1 MNIANKGNVEIAIIS
16 SDVSNTIELS
26 QKKWIMKETLAH
38 CTSCLNENCF
48 IKKHLHLDQMKNYI
62 ERKRSFTC
70 KKAQQFI
77 IEGAPIQGL
86 YFIYQGKVKTVKTG
100 INGREQIVRLTKEG
114 DTIGFRG
121 FGTSKRYLIGA
132 YALENTVLC
141 NFSNEDMLEILHH
154 VPEFTFDLM
163 LFYAEELNKS
173 ENNIRKIA
181 HMNVRERVIDT
192 LLYIHR
198 KFGQANGVIGLELSR
213 KEIADFAGTTEEQ
226 VIRVLSSL
234 KKELLIKSVGK
245 KIGLLHTD
253 KLKRE
258 IEEHKYV

>member
-1 MNIANKGNVEIAIIS
+1 
-16 SDVSNTIELS
+16 
-26 QKKWIMKETLAH
+26 MKEELAN
-38 CTSCLNENCF
+38 CTSCTNENCF
-48 IKKHLHLDQMKNYI
+48 IKRHIHLEQMKNYI
-62 ERKRSFTC
+62 DKKRSFLC

-86 YFIYQGKVKTVKTG
+86 YFIYKGKVKTVKTG

-114 DTIGFRG
+114 DTVGFRG

-132 YALENTVLC
+132 YALEDTVLC
-141 NFSNEDMLEILHH
+141 NFSNEDMLDILRN

-181 HMNVRERVIDT
+181 QMNVRERVIDT

-198 KFGQANGVIGLELSR
+198 KFGQANGVIELDLSR
-213 KEIADFAGTTEEQ
+213 KEIADFAGTTDEQ
-226 VIRVLSSL
+226 VIRVISSL
-234 KKELLIKSVGK
+234 KKEALIKTVGK
-245 KIGLLHTD
+245 KIGLVNID
-253 KLKRE
+253 KLRSE
-258 IEEHKYV
+258 IREHK